1 MSAEDAAVDYKRSR
15 IKQYHKEGR
24 ALRTET
30 TIHDTRD
37 FGVGKRLKNLLR
49 EIARRSI
56 GATSSRSSRLSAGTK
71 GVRRSF
77 WASTERHL
85 PASLRGMVRGNRPA
99 AGARVAGAEHPGRP
113 AAAIAAGCPTPFLR
127 PHRSKPFSFR
137 TCLWGESSPLVRHR
151 TPSNSAPL
159 QLARRV
165 HQRSLM
171 RQAAE
176 SRVAGAFLLLVLLTS
191 RGSTGDP
198 AAADDHGPGPAST
211 LLAVSV
217 SETPDAV
224 LLHIGAPGDVEPG
237 SVEVQFAGRKTVV
250 LARDVMGRPM
260 RSQPL
265 RLPEPVVEEGASA
278 DYDGDGVLVMTL
290 RKQATAQEMAHI
302 MPAGTSGG
310 SPR

>member
-113 AAAIAAGCPTPFLR
+113 AAAIAAVCPTPFFR
-127 PHRSKPFSFR
+127 PHRSKRFLLDLPTGGR
-137 TCLWGESSPLVRHR
+137 SSPLVHTR
-151 TPSNSAPL
+151 TPCTTTTL
-159 QLARRV
+159 Q
-165 HQRSLM
+165 
-171 RQAAE
+171 
-176 SRVAGAFLLLVLLTS
+176 
-191 RGSTGDP
+191 
-198 AAADDHGPGPAST
+198 
-211 LLAVSV
+211 
-217 SETPDAV
+217 
-224 LLHIGAPGDVEPG
+224 
-237 SVEVQFAGRKTVV
+237 
-250 LARDVMGRPM
+250 
-260 RSQPL
+260 
-265 RLPEPVVEEGASA
+265 
-278 DYDGDGVLVMTL
+278 
-290 RKQATAQEMAHI
+290 TAHL
-302 MPAGTSGG
+302 GHH
-310 SPR
+310 